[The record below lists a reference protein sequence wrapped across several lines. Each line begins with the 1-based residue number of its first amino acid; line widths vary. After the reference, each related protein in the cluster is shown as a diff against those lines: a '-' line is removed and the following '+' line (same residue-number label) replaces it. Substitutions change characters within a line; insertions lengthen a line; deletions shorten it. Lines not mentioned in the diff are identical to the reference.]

1 MKSLEL
7 TYLDHQFCFL
17 YSNLILLNA
26 SSLIPDIFVMSST
39 CKSIVNSKSF
49 QRLIIFTI
57 LLAGIVVGV
66 QTFKVFAS
74 ENVVVLDLLDSVI
87 LGIFVIETVM
97 KILAEGN
104 RPFNYFKNPWNV
116 FDFIIVGAC
125 LLEPIIHVGGDF
137 LPVLRLARILRVLR
151 LVSAIPKLQLLV
163 SCLLRSLPSMFYV
176 SILLFLL
183 FYIYGTMAVFLY
195 SENDPIHFRNLQ
207 TSILSLFRVV
217 TLEDWTDIMYI
228 NMYGSDHYGYN
239 ANDLAKW
246 APTSSAAPL
255 GAALFF
261 VSFVL
266 IGTMIVLNL
275 VIGVI
280 MNSMGES
287 NAEMKI
293 KQELLRRKTNPE
305 PLRDGIYDL
314 HLQMEKIS
322 EEMEVIK
329 KLLEEKELNK
339 SL

>member
-1 MKSLEL
+1 
-7 TYLDHQFCFL
+7 
-17 YSNLILLNA
+17 
-26 SSLIPDIFVMSST
+26 MSSN
-39 CKSIVNSKSF
+39 CKSIVNSKFF
-49 QRLIIFTI
+49 QRLILVTI

-66 QTFKVFAS
+66 QTFKAFAG
-74 ENVVVLDLLDSVI
+74 EHAIVLNTLDSFI
-87 LGIFVIETVM
+87 LGIFVIEAVI

-104 RPFNYFKNPWNV
+104 RPQNYFKNPWNV
-116 FDFIIVGAC
+116 FDFIIVVAC
-125 LLEPIIHVGGDF
+125 LLGPVIHLGADF

-183 FYIYGTMAVFLY
+183 FYIYGTMAVFLFA
-195 SENDPIHFRNLQ
+195 ENDPIHFRNLQ

-217 TLEDWTDIMYI
+217 TLEDWTDVMYI
-228 NMYGSDHYGYN
+228 NMYGSENYGYSS
-239 ANDLAKW
+239 NDLAKW
-246 APTSSAAPL
+246 SPISSASPL
-255 GAALFF
+255 GGALFF

-280 MNSMGES
+280 MNSMDES

-293 KQELLRRKTNPE
+293 KQELIRRKTSPE

-314 HLQMEKIS
+314 QLKMEKIAG
-322 EEMEVIK
+322 EMELIK
-329 KLLEEKELNK
+329 KLLEEKK
-339 SL
+339 SGQN

>member
-1 MKSLEL
+1 
-7 TYLDHQFCFL
+7 
-17 YSNLILLNA
+17 
-26 SSLIPDIFVMSST
+26 MSSV
-39 CKSIVNSKSF
+39 CKSIVNSKFF

-66 QTFKVFAS
+66 QTFKDFAA
-74 ENVVVLDLLDSVI
+74 ENIVLLDILDAVI
-87 LGIFVIETVM
+87 LGIFVIEAVI
-97 KILAEGN
+97 KILSKGN
-104 RPFNYFKNPWNV
+104 RPFEYFKNPWNV
-116 FDFIIVGAC
+116 FDFAIVVGC

-217 TLEDWTDIMYI
+217 TLEDWTDVMYI
-228 NMYGSDHYGYN
+228 NMYGSDNYGYTSK
-239 ANDLAKW
+239 DLTLWNPK
-246 APTSSAAPL
+246 SSASPL
-255 GAALFF
+255 GASLFF

-280 MNSMGES
+280 MNSMDES

-293 KQELLRRKTNPE
+293 KQELLRRKINPE

-314 HLQMEKIS
+314 HLQMEKLSGEI
-322 EEMEVIK
+322 EIIK
-329 KLLEEKELNK
+329 KLLEEKDSK
-339 SL
+339 PSL